1 LQLKIKHLETPQNSI
16 KKKIVLGVLFLLPIA
31 IYMFFATGVNNFG
44 KLPVLSQDVVSV
56 ASFKDL
62 DGNAVT
68 LDNKITILGFFGDTP
83 LQTKAYTYNLAHKIY
98 KKNHEYNEFQF
109 LILLPQSARNGAKI
123 LTAKISEIA
132 PTTAWKY
139 AFGTPQ
145 DIEKAFASLKS
156 GYSLDSSLASSFV
169 FIIDKDAHLRGRN
182 DDQDMPDGLV
192 YGYNSADIGD
202 INNRMSDDVKVV
214 LAEYRKETKENSR
227 RNQILVKQE

>member
-1 LQLKIKHLETPQNSI
+1 METPQNSI

-56 ASFKDL
+56 SNFKDL
-62 DGNAVT
+62 NGTPVT

-98 KKNHEYNEFQF
+98 KKNHEYKEFQF

-123 LTAKISEIA
+123 LTNKISEIA

-145 DIEKAFASLKS
+145 AIQEAFTSLNS

-227 RNQILVKQE
+227 RNQILVKQQ

>member
-1 LQLKIKHLETPQNSI
+1 
-16 KKKIVLGVLFLLPIA
+16 LFLLPIA

-56 ASFKDL
+56 SNFKDL
-62 DGNAVT
+62 NGAPVT

-98 KKNHEYNEFQF
+98 KKNHEYKEFQF

-123 LTAKISEIA
+123 LTNKISEIA

-145 DIEKAFASLKS
+145 AIQEAFASLNS

-227 RNQILVKQE
+227 RNQILVKQQ

>member
-1 LQLKIKHLETPQNSI
+1 METPQNSI

-56 ASFKDL
+56 SNFKDL
-62 DGNAVT
+62 NGDPVT

-98 KKNHEYNEFQF
+98 KKNHEYKEFQF

-123 LTAKISEIA
+123 LTNKISEIA

-145 DIEKAFASLKS
+145 AIQEAFTSLNS
-156 GYSLDSSLASSFV
+156 GYTLDSSLASSFV

-227 RNQILVKQE
+227 RNQILVKQQ

>member
-1 LQLKIKHLETPQNSI
+1 MQLKIKHLETPQNSI

-56 ASFKDL
+56 TNFKDL
-62 DGNAVT
+62 NGAPVT

-98 KKNHEYNEFQF
+98 KKNHEYKEFQF

-123 LTAKISEIA
+123 LTNKISEIA

-145 DIEKAFASLKS
+145 AIQEAFTSLNS
-156 GYSLDSSLASSFV
+156 GYTLDSSLASSFV

-227 RNQILVKQE
+227 RNQILVKQQ

>member
-1 LQLKIKHLETPQNSI
+1 
-16 KKKIVLGVLFLLPIA
+16 
-31 IYMFFATGVNNFG
+31 MFFATGVNNFG

-56 ASFKDL
+56 LNFKDL
-62 DGNAVT
+62 NGAPVT

-98 KKNHEYNEFQF
+98 KKNHEYKEFQF

-123 LTAKISEIA
+123 LTNKISEIA

-145 DIEKAFASLKS
+145 AIQEAFTSLNS
-156 GYSLDSSLASSFV
+156 GYTLDSSLASSFV
-169 FIIDKDAHLRGRN
+169 FIIDKAAHLRGRN

-227 RNQILVKQE
+227 RNQILVKQQ

>member
-1 LQLKIKHLETPQNSI
+1 METPQNSI

-56 ASFKDL
+56 SNFKDL
-62 DGNAVT
+62 NGAPVT

-98 KKNHEYNEFQF
+98 KKNHEYKEFQF

-123 LTAKISEIA
+123 LTNKISEIA

-145 DIEKAFASLKS
+145 AIQEAFASLKS

-227 RNQILVKQE
+227 RNQILVKQQ

>member
-1 LQLKIKHLETPQNSI
+1 METPQNSI

-56 ASFKDL
+56 SNFKDL
-62 DGNAVT
+62 NGAPVT

-98 KKNHEYNEFQF
+98 KKNHEYKEFQF

-123 LTAKISEIA
+123 LTNKISEIA

-145 DIEKAFASLKS
+145 AIQEAFASLNS
-156 GYSLDSSLASSFV
+156 GYTLDSSLASSFV

-227 RNQILVKQE
+227 RNQILVKQQ

>member
-1 LQLKIKHLETPQNSI
+1 METPQNSI

-56 ASFKDL
+56 SNFKDL
-62 DGNAVT
+62 NGAPVT

-98 KKNHEYNEFQF
+98 KKNHEYKEFQF

-123 LTAKISEIA
+123 LTNKISEIA

-145 DIEKAFASLKS
+145 AIQEAFTSLKS

-227 RNQILVKQE
+227 RNQILVKQQ

>member
-1 LQLKIKHLETPQNSI
+1 METPQNSI

-56 ASFKDL
+56 SNFKDL
-62 DGNAVT
+62 KGAPVT

-98 KKNHEYNEFQF
+98 KKNHEYKEFQF

-132 PTTAWKY
+132 PTTSWKY

-145 DIEKAFASLKS
+145 AIQEAFASLKS

-227 RNQILVKQE
+227 RNQILVKQQ

>member
-1 LQLKIKHLETPQNSI
+1 METPQNSI

-56 ASFKDL
+56 SNFKDL
-62 DGNAVT
+62 NGAPVT

-98 KKNHEYNEFQF
+98 KKNHEYKEFQF

-123 LTAKISEIA
+123 LTNKISEIA

-145 DIEKAFASLKS
+145 AIQEVFASLNS

-227 RNQILVKQE
+227 RNQILVKQQ

>member
-1 LQLKIKHLETPQNSI
+1 MQLKIKHLETPQNSI

-56 ASFKDL
+56 TNFKDL

-68 LDNKITILGFFGDTP
+68 LDNKITILGFFGEAP

-123 LTAKISEIA
+123 LTNKISEIA

-145 DIEKAFASLKS
+145 AIQEAFASLNS
-156 GYSLDSSLASSFV
+156 GYTLDSSLASSFV

-227 RNQILVKQE
+227 RNQILVKQQ

>member
-1 LQLKIKHLETPQNSI
+1 M
-16 KKKIVLGVLFLLPIA
+16 FLLPIA

-56 ASFKDL
+56 TNFKDL
-62 DGNAVT
+62 NGAPVT

-98 KKNHEYNEFQF
+98 KKNHEYKEFQF

-123 LTAKISEIA
+123 LTNKISEIA

-145 DIEKAFASLKS
+145 AIQEAFTSLNS
-156 GYSLDSSLASSFV
+156 GYILDSSLASSFV

-227 RNQILVKQE
+227 RNQILVKQQ

>member
-1 LQLKIKHLETPQNSI
+1 METPQNSI

-56 ASFKDL
+56 SNFKDL
-62 DGNAVT
+62 KGAPVT

-98 KKNHEYNEFQF
+98 KKNHEYKEFQF

-123 LTAKISEIA
+123 LTNKISEIA

-145 DIEKAFASLKS
+145 AIQEAFTSLNS
-156 GYSLDSSLASSFV
+156 GYTLDSSLASSFV

-227 RNQILVKQE
+227 RNQILVKQQ

>member
-1 LQLKIKHLETPQNSI
+1 METPQNSI

-44 KLPVLSQDVVSV
+44 KLPILSQDVVSV
-56 ASFKDL
+56 SNFKDL
-62 DGNAVT
+62 NGAPVT

-98 KKNHEYNEFQF
+98 KKNHEYKEFQF

-123 LTAKISEIA
+123 LTNKISEIA

-145 DIEKAFASLKS
+145 AIQEAFTSLNS

>member
-1 LQLKIKHLETPQNSI
+1 
-16 KKKIVLGVLFLLPIA
+16 
-31 IYMFFATGVNNFG
+31 MFFATGVNNFG

-56 ASFKDL
+56 LNFKDL
-62 DGNAVT
+62 NGAPVT

-98 KKNHEYNEFQF
+98 KKNHEYKEFQF

-123 LTAKISEIA
+123 LTNKISEIA

-145 DIEKAFASLKS
+145 AIQEAFTSLNS

>member
-1 LQLKIKHLETPQNSI
+1 METPQNSI

-56 ASFKDL
+56 SNFKDL
-62 DGNAVT
+62 NGAPVT

-98 KKNHEYNEFQF
+98 KKNHEYKEFQF

-123 LTAKISEIA
+123 LTNKISEIA

-145 DIEKAFASLKS
+145 AIQEAFASLNS
-156 GYSLDSSLASSFV
+156 GYTLDSSLASSFV

>member
-56 ASFKDL
+56 TSFKDL
-62 DGNAVT
+62 NGAPVT

-98 KKNHEYNEFQF
+98 KKNHEYKEFQF

-123 LTAKISEIA
+123 LTNKISEIA

-145 DIEKAFASLKS
+145 AIQEAFTSLNS
-156 GYSLDSSLASSFV
+156 GYTLDSSLASSFV

-182 DDQDMPDGLV
+182 DDQDMLDGLV

-227 RNQILVKQE
+227 RNQILVKQQ

>member
-1 LQLKIKHLETPQNSI
+1 METPQNSI

-56 ASFKDL
+56 SNFKDL
-62 DGNAVT
+62 NGAPVT
-68 LDNKITILGFFGDTP
+68 LDNKITILGFFGDTT

-98 KKNHEYNEFQF
+98 KKNHEYKEFQF

-123 LTAKISEIA
+123 LTNKISEIA

-145 DIEKAFASLKS
+145 AIQEAFTSLNS

-227 RNQILVKQE
+227 RNQILVKQQ

>member
-1 LQLKIKHLETPQNSI
+1 
-16 KKKIVLGVLFLLPIA
+16 
-31 IYMFFATGVNNFG
+31 MFFATGVNNFG

-56 ASFKDL
+56 SNFKDL
-62 DGNAVT
+62 NGAPVT

-98 KKNHEYNEFQF
+98 KKNHEYKEFQF

-123 LTAKISEIA
+123 LTNKISEIA

-145 DIEKAFASLKS
+145 AIQEAFTSLNS

-182 DDQDMPDGLV
+182 DDQDMPDGFV

>member
-1 LQLKIKHLETPQNSI
+1 METPQNSI

-56 ASFKDL
+56 SNFNDL
-62 DGNAVT
+62 NGAPVT

-98 KKNHEYNEFQF
+98 KKNHEYKEFQF

-123 LTAKISEIA
+123 LTNKISEIA

-145 DIEKAFASLKS
+145 AIQEAFASLNS
-156 GYSLDSSLASSFV
+156 GYTLDSSLASSFV

>member
-1 LQLKIKHLETPQNSI
+1 METPQNSI

-56 ASFKDL
+56 SNFKDL
-62 DGNAVT
+62 NGTPVT

-98 KKNHEYNEFQF
+98 KKNHEYKEFQF

-123 LTAKISEIA
+123 LTNKISEIA

-145 DIEKAFASLKS
+145 AIQEAFTSLNS

>member
-1 LQLKIKHLETPQNSI
+1 LQLKIKYLETPQNSI

-56 ASFKDL
+56 SNFKDL
-62 DGNAVT
+62 NGAPVT

-98 KKNHEYNEFQF
+98 KKNHEYKEFQF

-123 LTAKISEIA
+123 LTNKISEIA

-145 DIEKAFASLKS
+145 AIQEAFTSLNS
-156 GYSLDSSLASSFV
+156 GYTLDSSLASSFV

-227 RNQILVKQE
+227 RNQILVKQQ

>member
-1 LQLKIKHLETPQNSI
+1 METPQNSI

-56 ASFKDL
+56 SNFKDL
-62 DGNAVT
+62 NGTPVT

-98 KKNHEYNEFQF
+98 KKNHEYKEFQF

-123 LTAKISEIA
+123 LTNKISEIA

-145 DIEKAFASLKS
+145 AIQEAFASLNS

-182 DDQDMPDGLV
+182 DDQDMPDGFV

-227 RNQILVKQE
+227 RNQILVKQQ

>member
-1 LQLKIKHLETPQNSI
+1 METPQNSI

-56 ASFKDL
+56 SNFKDL
-62 DGNAVT
+62 NGAPVT

-98 KKNHEYNEFQF
+98 KKNHEYKEFQF

-123 LTAKISEIA
+123 LTNKILEIA

-145 DIEKAFASLKS
+145 AIQEAFTSLNS
-156 GYSLDSSLASSFV
+156 GYTLDSSLASSFV

-227 RNQILVKQE
+227 RNQILVKQQ

>member
-1 LQLKIKHLETPQNSI
+1 METPQNSI

-56 ASFKDL
+56 LNFKDL
-62 DGNAVT
+62 NGAPVT

-98 KKNHEYNEFQF
+98 KKNHEYKEFQF

-123 LTAKISEIA
+123 LTNKISEIA

-145 DIEKAFASLKS
+145 AIQEAFASLNS

-227 RNQILVKQE
+227 RNQILVKQQ

>member
-1 LQLKIKHLETPQNSI
+1 METPQNSI
-16 KKKIVLGVLFLLPIA
+16 KKKIVLLVLFLLPIA

-44 KLPVLSQDVVSV
+44 KLPVLSKDIVSV
-56 ASFKDL
+56 SGFKDL
-62 DGNAVT
+62 NGNAVT

-83 LQTKAYTYNLAHKIY
+83 LKTKAYTYNLAHKIY
-98 KKNHEYNEFQF
+98 KKNHEYKEFQF
-109 LILLPQSARNGAKI
+109 LILLPEEARNGAKI

-139 AFGTPQ
+139 AFGTPKEIK
-145 DIEKAFASLKS
+145 DVFASLNN
-156 GYSLDSSLASSFV
+156 GYSLDSALSSSYV

-182 DDQDMPDGLV
+182 DDEDVPDGFV

-214 LAEYRKETKENSR
+214 LAEYRKATKENSR
-227 RNQILVKQE
+227 RNEILVN

>member
-1 LQLKIKHLETPQNSI
+1 METPQNSI

-56 ASFKDL
+56 SNFKDL
-62 DGNAVT
+62 NGAPVT

-98 KKNHEYNEFQF
+98 KKNHEYKEFQF

-123 LTAKISEIA
+123 LTNKISEIA

-145 DIEKAFASLKS
+145 AIQEAFTSLNS
-156 GYSLDSSLASSFV
+156 GYTLNSSLASSFV

-227 RNQILVKQE
+227 RNQILVKQQ

>member
-1 LQLKIKHLETPQNSI
+1 METPQNSI

-56 ASFKDL
+56 SNFKDL
-62 DGNAVT
+62 NGTPVT

-98 KKNHEYNEFQF
+98 RKNHEYKEFQF

-123 LTAKISEIA
+123 LTNKISEIA

-145 DIEKAFASLKS
+145 AIQEAFTSLNS

-227 RNQILVKQE
+227 RNQILVKQQ

>member
-1 LQLKIKHLETPQNSI
+1 METPQNSI

-56 ASFKDL
+56 SNFKDL
-62 DGNAVT
+62 NGAPVT

-98 KKNHEYNEFQF
+98 KKNHEYKEFQF

-123 LTAKISEIA
+123 LTNKISEIA

-145 DIEKAFASLKS
+145 AIQEVFTSLNS
-156 GYSLDSSLASSFV
+156 GYALDSSLASSFV

-227 RNQILVKQE
+227 RNQILVKQQ

>member
-1 LQLKIKHLETPQNSI
+1 METPQNSI

-56 ASFKDL
+56 SNFKDL
-62 DGNAVT
+62 NGAPVT

-98 KKNHEYNEFQF
+98 KKNHEYKEFQF

-123 LTAKISEIA
+123 LTNKISEIA

-145 DIEKAFASLKS
+145 AIQEAFTSLNS

-202 INNRMSDDVKVV
+202 LNNRMSDDVKVV

-227 RNQILVKQE
+227 RNQILVKQQ

>member
-1 LQLKIKHLETPQNSI
+1 LKTSENSI

-44 KLPVLSQDVVSV
+44 KLPVLSEDVSRVS
-56 ASFKDL
+56 SFKDL
-62 DGNAVT
+62 NGNVVT
-68 LDNKITILGFFGDTP
+68 LDNKITVLGFFGKTP
-83 LQTKAYTYNLAHKIY
+83 LETKAYTYNLAHKIY

-109 LILLPQSARNGAKI
+109 LILLPEEARNGAKI

-132 PTTAWKY
+132 ATTAWTY
-139 AFGTPQ
+139 AFGTPEAIQ
-145 DIEKAFASLKS
+145 EVFASLKS
-156 GYSLDSSLASSFV
+156 GYTLDGSLSSRFV
-169 FIIDKDAHLRGRN
+169 FIIDKDVRLRGRN
-182 DDQDMPDGLV
+182 DDEDMPDGLV

-227 RNQILVKQE
+227 RNEILVKQE

>member
-1 LQLKIKHLETPQNSI
+1 METPQNSI

-56 ASFKDL
+56 SNFKDL
-62 DGNAVT
+62 KGAPVT

-98 KKNHEYNEFQF
+98 KKNHEYKEFQF

-123 LTAKISEIA
+123 LTNKISEIA

-145 DIEKAFASLKS
+145 AIQEAFTSLNS

-227 RNQILVKQE
+227 RNQILVKQQ

>member
-1 LQLKIKHLETPQNSI
+1 METPQNSI

-56 ASFKDL
+56 SNFKDL
-62 DGNAVT
+62 NGAPVT

-98 KKNHEYNEFQF
+98 KKNHEYKEFQF

-123 LTAKISEIA
+123 LTNKISEIA

-145 DIEKAFASLKS
+145 AIQEAFTSLNS
-156 GYSLDSSLASSFV
+156 GYTLDSSLASSFV

>member
-1 LQLKIKHLETPQNSI
+1 METPQNSI

-56 ASFKDL
+56 TNFKDL
-62 DGNAVT
+62 NGAPVT

-98 KKNHEYNEFQF
+98 KKNHEYKEFQF

-123 LTAKISEIA
+123 LTNKISEIA

-145 DIEKAFASLKS
+145 AIQEAFTSLNS

-227 RNQILVKQE
+227 RNQILVKQQ

>member
-1 LQLKIKHLETPQNSI
+1 M

-56 ASFKDL
+56 SNFKDL
-62 DGNAVT
+62 NGAPVT

-98 KKNHEYNEFQF
+98 KKNHEYKEFQF

-123 LTAKISEIA
+123 LTNKISEIA

-145 DIEKAFASLKS
+145 AIQEAFTSLNS
-156 GYSLDSSLASSFV
+156 GYTLDSSLASSFV

>member
-1 LQLKIKHLETPQNSI
+1 METPQNSI

-56 ASFKDL
+56 SNFKDL
-62 DGNAVT
+62 NGAPVT

-98 KKNHEYNEFQF
+98 KKNHEYKEFQF

-123 LTAKISEIA
+123 LTNKISEIA

-145 DIEKAFASLKS
+145 AIQEAFTSLNS